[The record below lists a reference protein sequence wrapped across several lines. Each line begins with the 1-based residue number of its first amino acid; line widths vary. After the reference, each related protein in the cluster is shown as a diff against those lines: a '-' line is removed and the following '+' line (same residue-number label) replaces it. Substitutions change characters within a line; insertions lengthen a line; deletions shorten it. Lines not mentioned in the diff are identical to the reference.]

1 MIKRINVYNTQEQL
15 LWCTEKPKG
24 FVPSGALMLATTMR
38 NDIIEKLDMAGFCVL
53 TKSPNKPK
61 AAVWWFERIPL
72 RRTSTV
78 LSGMYCQSLD
88 MCASLYTHFL

>member
-24 FVPSGALMLATTMR
+24 FVPSGALMLATTATVTLTMR

-53 TKSPNKPK
+53 TKSPNKPNSSC
-61 AAVWWFERIPL
+61 V
-72 RRTSTV
+72 V
-78 LSGMYCQSLD
+78 V
-88 MCASLYTHFL
+88 